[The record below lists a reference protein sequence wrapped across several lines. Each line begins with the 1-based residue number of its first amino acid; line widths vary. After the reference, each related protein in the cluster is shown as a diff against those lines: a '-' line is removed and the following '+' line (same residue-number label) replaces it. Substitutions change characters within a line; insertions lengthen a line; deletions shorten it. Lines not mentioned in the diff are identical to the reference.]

1 MGPEGVKGAWKFS
14 LCQWGKRFLLQN
26 SSGCSAQLNA
36 CGVSVDKMFNLSDPE
51 GAQLY
56 SAVNKKNEYG
66 LPKIAFQSR
75 PWQELIFNITRVM
88 CCTFHFDFSQHFPL
102 WSIIR
107 Y

>member
-14 LCQWGKRFLLQN
+14 LCHGVKDF
-26 SSGCSAQLNA
+26 CSRIVQDAQLNA